1 MQTCNASD
9 ISLNPTESHGLAPQ
23 ARTCYYWRMNIFEAL
38 NHAGSK
44 NALAKILGVT
54 RQAIQAYCV
63 SGLPRPRVEQLRQLR
78 PEWFR
83 K

>member
-1 MQTCNASD
+1 M
-9 ISLNPTESHGLAPQ
+9 HGLAPQ
-23 ARTCYYWRMNIFEAL
+23 GLTCYYARMNIFDAL

-54 RQAIQAYCV
+54 RQAIQSYCV
-63 SGLPRPRVEQLRQLR
+63 SGLPQARVEQLKQLR

-83 K
+83 KATV